1 MPKKTL
7 APAVTHRRGDRQFVP
22 PEGGRVHILR
32 VLVQLD
38 REWQEAINAA
48 GPDTP
53 ADYNVRK
60 VGNQYPSHGVGIV
73 EAEVILMNFGPD
85 GGNWDRA
92 IAWASQ
98 YGLKRTSPRHVF
110 AIGEHNPWLH
120 HELVVDPVYVVATEE
135 CAFEGYRNACRVW
148 WRRSQRKCGL
158 YWVEVCGY
166 SSDWFAFLRE

>member
-1 MPKKTL
+1 
-7 APAVTHRRGDRQFVP
+7 
-22 PEGGRVHILR
+22 
-32 VLVQLD
+32 
-38 REWQEAINAA
+38 
-48 GPDTP
+48 
-53 ADYNVRK
+53 
-60 VGNQYPSHGVGIV
+60 
-73 EAEVILMNFGPD
+73 
-85 GGNWDRA
+85 
-92 IAWASQ
+92 
-98 YGLKRTSPRHVF
+98 VF